1 MRRQATV
8 LLASLGVGLLS
19 ACDLAPVYNPP
30 QFILP
35 ASYQGSAP
43 FTVAHPD
50 KELSPRGDWWTLFG
64 DEQLNQ
70 LEDQLGRA
78 NPTLQAAADSYAQAR
93 SLAAEA
99 QSSLSPQVSAE
110 AGTSENKTSVNR
122 LFRSPNSNAPIRE
135 ASNQFGAA

>member
-1 MRRQATV
+1 MWIQGTAV
-8 LLASLGVGLLS
+8 PAALGVGLLS
-19 ACDLAPVYNPP
+19 ALHLAPVYNPP
-30 QFILP
+30 RFILP

-78 NPTLQAAADSYAQAR
+78 DPTLQAAADSYAQAR

-99 QSSLSPQVSAE
+99 QSKLSPQVSAN
-110 AGTSENKTSVNR
+110 AGVSENKTSV
-122 LFRSPNSNAPIRE
+122 
-135 ASNQFGAA
+135 